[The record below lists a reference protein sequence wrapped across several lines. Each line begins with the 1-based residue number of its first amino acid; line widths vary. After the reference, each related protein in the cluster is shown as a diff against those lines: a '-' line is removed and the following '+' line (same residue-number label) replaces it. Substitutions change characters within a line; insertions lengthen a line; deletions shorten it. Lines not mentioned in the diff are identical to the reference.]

1 MIQSSGAPRRGLRCA
16 TPPRNSDGPTKPW
29 QIHPD
34 AENLKTAEFRKPTP
48 QDVRKK
54 AVKF

>member
-1 MIQSSGAPRRGLRCA
+1 MIQYIGAPRRGLRCA